1 MRKNFKRFATALGFT
16 LSLTALAGCN
26 GALQL
31 GNSNSDKQNAQNA
44 AESQAP
50 RSQVRIYFRDV
61 SQLEAASRAGVDLFE
76 NVDRTAG
83 TVDALATAK
92 GEDALK
98 RLGIRY
104 EVLEAPRTTRGAGL
118 PSGYQTVEAV
128 MADVKQVAANY
139 PSIVRLET
147 IGKSLQDR
155 PLTAVHVTSKPQ
167 GIQPAVLI
175 TSGQHARELPPVELN
190 MRLLKLLTEQYGK
203 DPAITKLVDTRDIWL
218 VPVLNPD
225 GRTMV
230 EGGSA
235 MWRKNA
241 RNNGDGTRGVDTNR
255 NADDHFEQ
263 GNPSTHADDY
273 RGSAPFSEPESQAI
287 RDLCA
292 REKFTVSLDI
302 HCYGGMFLWPPG
314 NTSTPTKD
322 EATFRKIGDH
332 IAKPLG
338 YRYGTIN
345 RTIYP
350 TYADMATW
358 QYNAHGILAFAAELQ
373 DPRFNP
379 PFSQVDT
386 DWKQW
391 KDNLLYLIDVA
402 DSPRTRS

>member
-1 MRKNFKRFATALGFT
+1 MKRFSALLGLT
-16 LSLTALAGCN
+16 LSLAALAGCSS
-26 GALQL
+26 ALQL
-31 GNSNSDKQNAQNA
+31 GNNDAERSNAQRA

-50 RSQVRIYFRDV
+50 RSQVRIHFRDV
-61 SQLEAASRAGVDLFE
+61 SELTAASRAGVDLFE
-76 NVDRTAG
+76 NVDRAAG
-83 TVDALATAK
+83 TVDALASAK
-92 GEDALK
+92 GEEALK

-104 EVLEAPRTTRGAGL
+104 EVIQAPSIRGVGM
-118 PSGYQTVEAV
+118 PTGYKSVEDV
-128 MADVKQVAANY
+128 MSDVKQVAAAY

-155 PLTAVHVTSKPQ
+155 PLTAVHVTSQPQ
-167 GIQPAVLI
+167 GTQPALLI

-190 MRLLKLLTEQYGK
+190 MRLLHLLTEQYGK
-203 DPAITKLVDTRDIWL
+203 DAAITKLVDTRDIWI

-263 GNPSTHADDY
+263 GNSDSSADDF

-322 EATFRKIGDH
+322 EATFRKIGDR

-379 PFSQVDT
+379 PYSQVDT

>member
-1 MRKNFKRFATALGFT
+1 MRQNFHRVASVLGLT

-31 GNSNSDKQNAQNA
+31 GNHDADRQNAQRV
-44 AESQAP
+44 AESRAP
-50 RSQVRIYFRDV
+50 RSQVRIFFRDV
-61 SQLEAASRAGVDLFE
+61 TQLEAASRAGVDLFE

-83 TVDALATAK
+83 TVDALASAK
-92 GEDALK
+92 GEAALK

-104 EVLEAPRTTRGAGL
+104 EVIQAPDRIKGMGM

-128 MADVKQVAANY
+128 MADVQKVAAAY
-139 PSIVRLET
+139 PAIVRLET

-155 PLTAVHVTSKPQ
+155 PLTAVHLTSQPQ
-167 GIQPAVLI
+167 GTQPALLI
-175 TSGQHARELPPVELN
+175 TSGQHARELPPVELS
-190 MRLLKLLTEQYGK
+190 MRLIRLLTEQYGK
-203 DPAITKLVDTRDIWL
+203 DATITKLVDTRDIWI

-255 NADDHFEQ
+255 NADDHFQ
-263 GNPSTHADDY
+263 DGNPDSSADDF

-292 REKFTVSLDI
+292 REKFTLSLDI
-302 HCYGGMFLWPPG
+302 HCYGGMLLWPPG
-314 NTSTPTKD
+314 FTSTPTKD
-322 EATFRKIGDH
+322 EATFRRIGER

-338 YRYGTIN
+338 YRHGTIN

-350 TYADMATW
+350 TYGDMATW
-358 QYNAHGILAFAAELQ
+358 QYNAHGVLAFAAELQ

-379 PFSQVDT
+379 PYSQVDT

-402 DSPRTRS
+402 DSPRSRS